1 MFWPSSKSH
10 QMLSK
15 CQYAICCFNV
25 NSQKNT
31 WENGKEFGKRLK
43 TSLEKDF
50 LPLPATALLRSDASE
65 KPEASRY
72 RIRWLGNLRR
82 TKTID
87 DPNLQKAPKATWS
100 LAKTWSFGKQNEG
113 PGVLQNCAAGKT
125 LKMSEKSLCLEAN
138 IEKPN
143 VRVSTYTMNVHDCQ
157 VLQIFAWV
165 PGEFNDIPPRGLM
178 RICRR
183 KELREEIRHE
193 SIRSDD
199 QRLRCTAW
207 NTRWIFSLRLLL

>member
-1 MFWPSSKSH
+1 MQDLFKEKKVLTCFHLVFTLSCWRDRWAPNPALALAACHSTLHGAGLSFIMHHSTIIIYSMFWPSSKSH

-31 WENGKEFGKRLK
+31 WENRKEFGKRLK

-72 RIRWLGNLRR
+72 RIRWLGNLHW

-100 LAKTWSFGKQNEG
+100 LAKTWSF
-113 PGVLQNCAAGKT
+113 L
-125 LKMSEKSLCLEAN
+125 
-138 IEKPN
+138 
-143 VRVSTYTMNVHDCQ
+143 
-157 VLQIFAWV
+157 
-165 PGEFNDIPPRGLM
+165 
-178 RICRR
+178 
-183 KELREEIRHE
+183 
-193 SIRSDD
+193 
-199 QRLRCTAW
+199 
-207 NTRWIFSLRLLL
+207 